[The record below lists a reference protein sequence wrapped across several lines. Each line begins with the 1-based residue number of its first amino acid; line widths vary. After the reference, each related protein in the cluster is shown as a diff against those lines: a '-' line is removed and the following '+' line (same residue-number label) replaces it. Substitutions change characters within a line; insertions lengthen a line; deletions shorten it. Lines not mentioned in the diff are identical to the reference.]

1 MQDVAGPTD
10 EELRRP
16 FLQKR
21 VLLIAPPAKHAAELT
36 LYFKAFSLT
45 FDEAGPPELEIP
57 GWLKV
62 ASHLGSASALLGSP
76 RQLPLLVPNC
86 FTRTARQHS
95 TSLSQLCTSSASWPS
110 HN

>member
-1 MQDVAGPTD
+1 MQDDSSVSANSA
-10 EELRRP
+10 
-16 FLQKR
+16 LQC
-21 VLLIAPPAKHAAELT
+21 LHGSSAKHAAELT